1 MFICS
6 QILKPY
12 QSRNEDYQIL
22 IQLVLKVFK
31 FNVSF
36 QVKFQEQFSST
47 IVKTKKYFL
56 DRKNVKA

>member
-6 QILKPY
+6 QTLKPY

-22 IQLVLKVFK
+22 IQVVLKVFK